1 MACSKY
7 LVAFLVLLLST
18 IVTRNTASET
28 KSVVCPV
35 KQQSPGPLPS
45 GFSAQK
51 AFAVSLCDTGTPAA
65 CRDKGMSPCQSK
77 QSPHLPPPHFGN
89 SPEELLNPHTQPLL
103 LGLTHPHAELL
114 CLSVPHADLRGG
126 LSAGGRLVGSPR
138 LAVPDPTPSFS
149 PRLRPGLLIHS
160 WDEPVQCCSAS
171 CCYCTQQGDSL
182 AAESSSPAACSCV
195 CHMAVALLALST
207 LWVQVA

>member
-1 MACSKY
+1 M
-7 LVAFLVLLLST
+7 LLLST

-35 KQQSPGPLPS
+35 RQQFPGPLPS

-51 AFAVSLCDTGTPAA
+51 AFAGSLCDTGTPAA

-103 LGLTHPHAELL
+103 LGVTHPHAELL
-114 CLSVPHADLRGG
+114 CLSAPHADLRGG
-126 LSAGGRLVGSPR
+126 QWGRSQGWTICRGQAGGQPMADCARPHPIFYPMSPSR
-138 LAVPDPTPSFS
+138 VA
-149 PRLRPGLLIHS
+149 
-160 WDEPVQCCSAS
+160 
-171 CCYCTQQGDSL
+171 DSQL
-182 AAESSSPAACSCV
+182 G
-195 CHMAVALLALST
+195 
-207 LWVQVA
+207 